1 MTQQE
6 IRELRMEVLR
16 LAVENGTPADVN
28 DPIQL
33 ANKYSNFVCQDE
45 GCKLEPLKPPPSS
58 RKR

>member
-1 MTQQE
+1 MTAQE

-16 LAVENGTPADVN
+16 LAVENGTPADVV

-33 ANKYSNFVCQDE
+33 ATKYWNFVCE
-45 GCKLEPLKPPPSS
+45 EERFKLEPPKPPPS

>member
-16 LAVENGTPADVN
+16 LAVENGTPADVV

-33 ANKYSNFVCQDE
+33 ATKYWNFVCQDE
-45 GCKLEPLKPPPSS
+45 GFKLEPLKPPPS

>member
-16 LAVENGTPADVN
+16 LAVENGTPADVV
-28 DPIQL
+28 DPIRL
-33 ANKYSNFVCQDE
+33 ANKYWNFVCQDE
-45 GCKLEPLKPPPSS
+45 GFKLEPPKPPPS

>member
-16 LAVENGTPADVN
+16 LAVENGTPADVVN
-28 DPIQL
+28 PIQL
-33 ANKYSNFVCQDE
+33 ATKYWNWVCQDE
-45 GCKLEPLKPPPSS
+45 GFKLEPPKPPPSP

>member
-1 MTQQE
+1 MTAQE

-16 LAVENGTPADVN
+16 LAVENGTPADVV

-33 ANKYSNFVCQDE
+33 ATAYWNFVCQDE
-45 GCKLEPLKPPPSS
+45 GFKLEPPKSPPS

>member
-16 LAVENGTPADVN
+16 LAVENGNAVDIA

-33 ANKYSNFVCQDE
+33 ATKYWNFVCQDE
-45 GCKLEPLKPPPSS
+45 GFKLEPPKPPPS

>member
-16 LAVENGTPADVN
+16 LAVENGTPADVV

-33 ANKYSNFVCQDE
+33 ATKYWNWVCQDE
-45 GCKLEPLKPPPSS
+45 VFKLEPPKPPPS

>member
-33 ANKYSNFVCQDE
+33 AKSYWNFVCPE
-45 GCKLEPLKPPPSS
+45 ERFKSEPRKPPPS
-58 RKR
+58 RKS

>member
-1 MTQQE
+1 MTAQE

-16 LAVENGTPADVN
+16 LAVENGTPADVV

-33 ANKYSNFVCQDE
+33 ANKYWNFVCQE
-45 GCKLEPLKPPPSS
+45 ERFRLEPPKPPPS

>member
-16 LAVENGTPADVN
+16 LAVENGTPADVV

-33 ANKYSNFVCQDE
+33 ATKYWNFVCE
-45 GCKLEPLKPPPSS
+45 EERFKLEPPKPPPS

>member
-33 ANKYSNFVCQDE
+33 ANKYWNFVCQE
-45 GCKLEPLKPPPSS
+45 ERFKLEPPIPPPSP

>member
-1 MTQQE
+1 MTAQE

-28 DPIQL
+28 DPIEL
-33 ANKYSNFVCQDE
+33 ANKYYNFVCQDE
-45 GCKLEPLKPPPSS
+45 GFRLEPPKPPPSR

>member
-1 MTQQE
+1 MTAQE

-16 LAVENGTPADVN
+16 LAVENGTPADVV

-33 ANKYSNFVCQDE
+33 ATKYWDWVCQE
-45 GCKLEPLKPPPSS
+45 ERFKLEPPKSPPS

>member
-1 MTQQE
+1 MTAQE

-33 ANKYSNFVCQDE
+33 ANSYWNFVCQD
-45 GCKLEPLKPPPSS
+45 
-58 RKR
+58 

>member
-1 MTQQE
+1 MNQQE

-33 ANKYSNFVCQDE
+33 ANSYWNFVCQE
-45 GCKLEPLKPPPSS
+45 ERFKLEPPKPPPS

>member
-16 LAVENGTPADVN
+16 LAVENGNAVDIG

-33 ANKYSNFVCQDE
+33 ANKYWNFVCQE
-45 GCKLEPLKPPPSS
+45 ERFKLEPQKPPPS

>member
-1 MTQQE
+1 MTAQE

-16 LAVENGTPADVN
+16 LAVENGTPADVV

-33 ANKYSNFVCQDE
+33 ATKYWNFVCQDE
-45 GCKLEPLKPPPSS
+45 GFKLEPPKPPPS

>member
-16 LAVENGTPADVN
+16 LAVENGTPADVV

-33 ANKYSNFVCQDE
+33 ATKYWNFVCQDE
-45 GCKLEPLKPPPSS
+45 GFKLEPPKPPPS

>member
-1 MTQQE
+1 MTAQE

-33 ANKYSNFVCQDE
+33 ANKYWNFVCQDE
-45 GCKLEPLKPPPSS
+45 RFRLEPQKPPPSQ

>member
-1 MTQQE
+1 MTAQE

-16 LAVENGTPADVN
+16 LAVENGTPADVV

-33 ANKYSNFVCQDE
+33 ATSYWNFVCQDE
-45 GCKLEPLKPPPSS
+45 GFKLEPPKSPPS

>member
-1 MTQQE
+1 MTAQE

-33 ANKYSNFVCQDE
+33 ANSYWNFVCQDE
-45 GCKLEPLKPPPSS
+45 RFRLEPPKPPPSR

>member
-33 ANKYSNFVCQDE
+33 ANSYWNFVCQE
-45 GCKLEPLKPPPSS
+45 ERSKLEPPKPPPS

>member
-16 LAVENGTPADVN
+16 LAVENGTPADVS
-28 DPIQL
+28 DPIKL
-33 ANKYSNFVCQDE
+33 ANKYWDFVCKDE
-45 GCKLEPLKPPPSS
+45 RFRLEPPKPPPSP

>member
-16 LAVENGTPADVN
+16 LAVENGTPADVV

-33 ANKYSNFVCQDE
+33 ANKYWKFVCQDE
-45 GCKLEPLKPPPSS
+45 GFKLEPPKPPPS

>member
-33 ANKYSNFVCQDE
+33 ANKYWNFVCQE
-45 GCKLEPLKPPPSS
+45 ERIKLEPPKPPPSP

>member
-1 MTQQE
+1 MTAQE

-33 ANKYSNFVCQDE
+33 ANSYWNFVCQDE
-45 GCKLEPLKPPPSS
+45 RFRLEPPKPPPS

>member
-33 ANKYSNFVCQDE
+33 ANKYWNFVCQE
-45 GCKLEPLKPPPSS
+45 ERFKLEPPNPPPS

>member
-16 LAVENGTPADVN
+16 LAVENGTPADVV

-33 ANKYSNFVCQDE
+33 ANKYWNFVCQDE
-45 GCKLEPLKPPPSS
+45 VFKLEPPKPPLS

>member
-16 LAVENGTPADVN
+16 LAVENGTPADVV

-33 ANKYSNFVCQDE
+33 ATKYWNFVCQDE
-45 GCKLEPLKPPPSS
+45 VFKLEPPKPPLS

>member
-16 LAVENGTPADVN
+16 LAVENGTPADVV

-33 ANKYSNFVCQDE
+33 ATKYWNFVCQDV
-45 GCKLEPLKPPPSS
+45 GFKLEPPKPPPSP

>member
-1 MTQQE
+1 MTSQE

-16 LAVENGTPADVN
+16 LAVENGNAVDIA

-33 ANKYSNFVCQDE
+33 ANKYWNFVCQE
-45 GCKLEPLKPPPSS
+45 ERFKLEPQKPPPSS

>member
-1 MTQQE
+1 MTPQE

-16 LAVENGTPADVN
+16 LAVENGTPADVV

-33 ANKYSNFVCQDE
+33 ANAYWNWVCQE
-45 GCKLEPLKPPPSS
+45 ERFKLEPQKSPPS

>member
-16 LAVENGTPADVN
+16 LAVENGKPADVV

-33 ANKYSNFVCQDE
+33 ATKYWNFVCQDE
-45 GCKLEPLKPPPSS
+45 VFKLEPPKPPLS

>member
-1 MTQQE
+1 MTAQE

-33 ANKYSNFVCQDE
+33 ANKYWNFVCQE
-45 GCKLEPLKPPPSS
+45 ERFKLEPPKSPPS

>member
-6 IRELRMEVLR
+6 VRELRMEVLR
-16 LAVENGTPADVN
+16 LAVENGTPADVV

-33 ANKYSNFVCQDE
+33 ATKYWNFVCQDE
-45 GCKLEPLKPPPSS
+45 GFKLEPPKPPPS

>member
-1 MTQQE
+1 MTHQE

-16 LAVENGTPADVN
+16 LAVENGTPADVV

-33 ANKYSNFVCQDE
+33 ATKYWNFVCQDE
-45 GCKLEPLKPPPSS
+45 GFKLEPLKPPPS